1 MNNLFLS
8 GCDSDVNKTG
18 LETWT
23 TAASKG
29 KMSLRS
35 VQWSQQII
43 YEIVFDINEPRERP
57 QESESLIGCHLF
69 GNLPGVNVMTTISPL
84 IKDFHKGDE
93 C

>member
-1 MNNLFLS
+1 
-8 GCDSDVNKTG
+8 
-18 LETWT
+18 
-23 TAASKG
+23 
-29 KMSLRS
+29 MSLRS

-84 IKDFHKGDE
+84 IKGKTKEKESIIGKGRLSVAFSFLSSLILFSSF
-93 C
+93 